1 MKRLYTH
8 PIGLARELR
17 KNSTPAEKLL
27 WSKIRNRN
35 FLGVKFLRQYLI
47 YYDIGVRGE
56 PKFFITDFYS
66 AAFKLIIELDGKI
79 HDLTKEYD
87 ADRTKILMELGYVII
102 RFNNEE
108 LDDIQDVLNR
118 IEDKIN
124 SLK

>member
-8 PIGLARELR
+8 PVGLARELR
-17 KNSTPAEKLL
+17 KNSTPAERLL
-27 WSKIRNRN
+27 WSKLRNRN

-66 AAFKLIIELDGKI
+66 AQFKLIIELDGKI

-87 ADRTKILMELGYVII
+87 ADRSKILMEMGYVII

-118 IEDKIN
+118 IEEKIN
-124 SLK
+124 ALK